1 MNQLTIDG
9 EVARPRSFTHEDL
22 AAIHAEHQVPD
33 VSRVDVRRRGSAVRL
48 AGLLESAHAKP
59 TAKYLTLHSA
69 RDDFHASIPLDV
81 VRDTALVI
89 YELDGQPLPE
99 AAGGPF
105 RFFFAEHAACHSAEI
120 DECANVK
127 YVDRIELSVVRGRD
141 NRPQDEKEHA
151 KLHES
156 EGKPTRLE

>member
-1 MNQLTIDG
+1 MHQLTIDG
-9 EVARPRSFTHEDL
+9 EVARPRSFSCEDV
-22 AAIHAEHQVPD
+22 AAIHAEHQIPD
-33 VSRVDVRRRGSAVRL
+33 VSRVDVRRRGTAVRL
-48 AGLLESAHAKP
+48 AGLLEAAQLKP

-69 RDDFHASIPLDV
+69 HDDFHASIPLDD
-81 VRDTALVI
+81 VRDKAIVI

-105 RFFFAEHAACHSAEI
+105 RFFIPEHTECHSSEI

-127 YVDRIELSVVRGRD
+127 YVDRIELSTARGRD

-151 KLHES
+151 KLHGREA
-156 EGKPTRLE
+156 